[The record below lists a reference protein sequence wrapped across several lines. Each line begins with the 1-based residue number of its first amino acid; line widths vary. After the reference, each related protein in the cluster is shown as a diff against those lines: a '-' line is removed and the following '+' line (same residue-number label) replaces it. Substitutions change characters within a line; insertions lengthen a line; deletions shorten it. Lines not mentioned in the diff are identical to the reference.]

1 MTTTSSR
8 IVTRATLGG
17 NDLEIMW
24 NQGPASRFLFLWLRD
39 NCPQLRHA
47 TTGHRTVE
55 TSTIPDDVRPSSV
68 SVDAAGVVT
77 IVWSHDQHVSRFESS
92 WLDAND
98 YSNGA
103 RSPVRDLELWA
114 AADVD
119 RLPRAS
125 WPDVLADDALRID
138 FLRGFCRFGLAFLS
152 DVPTTSGTVLEVAN
166 ELGYVR
172 TTSWGEMFDVVSIPE
187 ANSLAYTSL
196 PLVVHTDE
204 GYRDPAPTVQLQ
216 HFLVAD
222 STGGFATLTDGFR
235 VAADLRAED
244 PDQFALLAG
253 ESLYFHFEDATSEH
267 RNTGPVITTDP
278 DGSVRS
284 IRFSNHSAQPFLMAP
299 ERLEAYYRAYRR
311 FGAMRESDTYQLRV
325 DMRAG
330 DMYIVDNQRVMHGRT
345 AFSADGPRHLQSC
358 YIERDEVASRLAVLE
373 RRAGPSAE
381 R

>member
-1 MTTTSSR
+1 MTITTTRLITGASVDGKHVTMVWSDGQVSR
-8 IVTRATLGG
+8 YL
-17 NDLEIMW
+17 
-24 NQGPASRFLFLWLRD
+24 SLWLRD

-47 TTGHRTVE
+47 TTHHRTVE
-55 TSTIPDDVRPSSV
+55 TSTIPDDVHPRSIE
-68 SVDAAGVVT
+68 VDPLGVVT
-77 IVWSHDQHVSRFESS
+77 IAWAHDGHVSRFESG
-92 WLDAND
+92 WLAEND

-103 RSPVRDLELWA
+103 RSPRREVELWDA
-114 AADVD
+114 SDAG

-125 WPDVLADDALRID
+125 WPDVLADDEHRIA
-138 FLRGFCRFGLAFLS
+138 FLRGFCRFGLAFLT
-152 DVPTTSGTVLEVAN
+152 DVPTSSGTVLDVAN

-172 TTSWGEMFDVVSIPE
+172 TTSWGEMFDVISMPD

-235 VAADLRAED
+235 VAADIRADD
-244 PDQFALLAG
+244 PEQFALLAG
-253 ESLYFHFEDATSEH
+253 HSLYFHFEDSTSVH
-267 RNTGPVITTDP
+267 QNTGPVITTDP

-284 IRFSNHSAQPFLMAP
+284 IRYSNHSAQPFLMEP
-299 ERLEAYYRAYRR
+299 DELEAYYAAYRR
-311 FGAMRESDTYQLRV
+311 FGAMRESEQYQLRV

-373 RRAGPSAE
+373 RNRRHSSAT
-381 R
+381 